1 MDFTHVGELP
11 PKEKEKHC
19 HELST
24 RPIGRWFPTKVVSY
38 SSSAQLLVLAKIGGD
53 GLSMV
58 SQKDTAKSPW
68 QNDSLRCN
76 RSVRSI
82 NWKNTLNVQSA
93 KHSCGRMRVM
103 PCVQFV
109 IRFENGSTRPTLN
122 HTAALTL
129 FSLRSAHRNGGI
141 TL

>member
-11 PKEKEKHC
+11 PMEGEKHC

-58 SQKDTAKSPW
+58 SKKTRPNLHGRMIAFDIIEASVVSIGKIHSTYKALVW
-68 QNDSLRCN
+68 QNESNAVC
-76 RSVRSI
+76 
-82 NWKNTLNVQSA
+82 T
-93 KHSCGRMRVM
+93 G
-103 PCVQFV
+103 FV
-109 IRFENGSTRPTLN
+109 IRFENGSTGPTLN

-129 FSLRSAHRNGGI
+129 LSLRSAHRNGGI